1 VSPPRPSPT
10 PPIRYSRDA
19 AIDLDTFVD
28 LYRRSTLGERRPVDD
43 VETMA
48 DMLAHGDLLV
58 SAWAGERL
66 VGLARTLT
74 DWSYVA
80 YLSDLAVDADW
91 QRRGIGVELVRET
104 RAALGPRCSIVLL
117 AAPAAVDYYPKIG
130 FTHHPQAWI
139 LRPGDRLRGVER
151 AATEGRS

>member
-1 VSPPRPSPT
+1 VTPRSRPA

-19 AIDLDTFVD
+19 AIDLDSFVE
-28 LYRRSTLGERRPVDD
+28 LYRSSTLGERRPVDD
-43 VETMA
+43 RATMA

-58 SAWAGERL
+58 SAWDGSRL

-80 YLSDLAVDADW
+80 YLADLAVDVDY

-104 RAALGPRCSIVLL
+104 RTALGRRCLIVLL

-130 FTHHPQAWI
+130 FTHHPQAWV
-139 LRPGDRLRGVER
+139 LRPGDPLPGEN
-151 AATEGRS
+151 